1 MWIIWFLSEHKRRKM
16 ENIEKSSQHQK
27 NKIKSTSTIDEE
39 KHQQEYFL
47 NKLKEQ
53 MEKEEKDLTEHDIKR
68 MHDMD
73 DGF

>member
-1 MWIIWFLSEHKRRKM
+1 MWIIWFLLKYKRREMK
-16 ENIEKSSQHQK
+16 NIEKSSQHQK
-27 NKIKSTSTIDEE
+27 NKIESTPVIDEE

-53 MEKEEKDLTEHDIKR
+53 MEKEEKDLEDHDIKR

>member
-1 MWIIWFLSEHKRRKM
+1 MWIIWFLSEDKRREMK
-16 ENIEKSSQHQK
+16 NIEKSSQHQK

-53 MEKEEKDLTEHDIKR
+53 MGKEEKDLEEHDIKR